1 MAHRPLFS
9 WLLPGL
15 RIKRWLAVILAGI
28 VFAVLGCL
36 LLLAYLSGTDDP
48 GFGPSFSDI
57 LLAAAL
63 FLTVAAVALTVGFYR
78 LLKSVGELIK
88 VRGINKD
95 LIDIAYERRYLGLG
109 PSVVCLG
116 GGTGLS
122 TLLSGLKD
130 KTSEITAV
138 VSMADD
144 GGSSGKLRRDFDIAP
159 PGDIRKCMV
168 ALADDEPLLH
178 HLMDYRFPGD
188 ELEGHCFGN
197 LLLTVLARIK
207 GDFGEGVREANRL
220 FGVRGRVVP
229 ATLDQ
234 VTLMAH
240 HADGTRTIG
249 QKAITQVTKRIV
261 NLQLIPDIK
270 QLAPD
275 IHQALEKAELVV
287 LGPGSLFT
295 SVLPNLLI
303 GDLLPALVRSPALK
317 VLVVNG
323 SNGEGE
329 TRDFRVQDHVDAV
342 VKLTAPRRVFD
353 VVLIHKGPKD
363 EVLKRRIVESGG
375 QWCEGMLEGPI
386 AEQVRVVYADVLDE
400 NNPKRHDP
408 KKLARVLIDILRSKP

>member
-28 VFAVLGCL
+28 VFAVLGSL
-36 LLLAYLSGTDDP
+36 LIIAWLSGSDDP
-48 GFGPSFSDI
+48 GYGPSFSDI
-57 LLAAAL
+57 LLAATL

-78 LLKSVGELIK
+78 LLKSVGELLR

-109 PSVVCLG
+109 PAVVCLG

-122 TLLSGLKD
+122 TLLVGLKD
-130 KTSEITAV
+130 HTSEITAV

-168 ALADDEPLLH
+168 ALADDEPLIH
-178 HLMDYRFPGD
+178 HLMDYRFPPE

-197 LLLTVLARIK
+197 LLLTVFARIK
-207 GDFGEGVREANRL
+207 GNFGEGVREANRVL
-220 FGVRGRVVP
+220 GVRGKVVP
-229 ATLDQ
+229 STLDQ
-234 VTLMAH
+234 ITLMAH

-261 NLQLIPDIK
+261 NLQLIPDVK
-270 QLAPD
+270 HVAPD
-275 IHQALEKAELVV
+275 IFEAIGKAELIV

-295 SVLPNLLI
+295 SVLPSMLI
-303 GDLLPALVRSPALK
+303 ADLPHSLAHADAVK

-323 SNGEGE
+323 SNSEGE
-329 TRDFRVQDHVDAV
+329 TRDFRVQDHVEAV
-342 VKLTAPRRVFD
+342 IKLTAPHRVFD

-363 EVLKRRIVESGG
+363 DVLKRRITEAGG
-375 QWCEGMLEGPI
+375 QWCEGMLEGPV
-386 AEQVRVVYADVLDE
+386 AEQVKVVYADVLDE
-400 NNPKRHDP
+400 NNPRRHDP
-408 KKLARVLIDILRSKP
+408 KKLATALMDILRTKE